1 MNGILKR
8 GKTLRER
15 ERERERI
22 LQNIFFCEIQFFKNQ
37 LIKSMYYFSVCAEI
51 N

>member
-8 GKTLRER
+8 GKTLR

-22 LQNIFFCEIQFFKNQ
+22 LQNIFFCEIQFFKKQ
-37 LIKSMYYFSVCAEI
+37 LIKSMYYFSVSAEI

>member
-15 ERERERI
+15 ERERERENSTKYI
-22 LQNIFFCEIQFFKNQ
+22 L
-37 LIKSMYYFSVCAEI
+37 L
-51 N
+51 